1 MNIYEAI
8 KTLKDYCENN
18 HVDCAGCEF
27 FRENGCYLLDK
38 IPEEYETKDYKAKF
52 GHKFFVKF

>member
-18 HVDCAGCEF
+18 HEDCTGCAF
-27 FRENGCYLLDK
+27 FEENGCYLLDK
-38 IPEEYETKDYKAKF
+38 IPEEYETEIWE
-52 GHKFFVKF
+52 G

>member
-18 HVDCAGCEF
+18 HVDCAGCIF
-27 FRENGCYLLDK
+27 WDENEGCYMFER
-38 IPEEYETKDYKAKF
+38 IPEEYETEIWE
-52 GHKFFVKF
+52 G